1 MMGDILRDI
10 RHALRLLAGSP
21 GFTATAVLTIGLGV
35 GANTAIFS
43 VINGVFFRPPA
54 VEEPSR
60 LAWLTT
66 RPPLS
71 SRTYNL
77 SYPDY
82 LDYAGG
88 GQSFAALLAYDTTFV
103 AISGDGRP
111 ERIKGH
117 ITSGNYFSVLGVRA
131 GSGRVFTAE
140 DDAAG
145 SPVVVISH
153 ALWKRSFGS
162 DPSVVHRTM
171 IVNGQPFAIV
181 GIAPVGFTGIE
192 IGSPADIWI
201 PFAAHARAV
210 PTWGRRLEG
219 RDASWLRVMGRLR
232 PGIGLDQAQAEMQV
246 VARRI
251 EQAFPGDH
259 TGMSVIVSR
268 LTGGLHPSNTGEATS
283 FVVLLMAV
291 TGLVLLIACA
301 NVANLLLA
309 RAVGRRR
316 EIGIRLALGATRWR
330 LVRQLLTES
339 VVLCSMA
346 GVVGVL
352 MAAWVLDL
360 LLRFLEAPS
369 DMARAVSVDFT
380 VLAFTLALAIGTGVV
395 SGLAPSLSCV
405 RPDLA
410 SSIRNET
417 VVLRRGRSRSRLQR
431 VLVTA
436 QVALSMIL
444 LVSAGLFLRSLQ
456 KAAIID
462 PGFEPRDR
470 LAMSFDLTL
479 QGYSSERSRAFCRDL
494 LERVE
499 ALPGVRSATLANV
512 VPLSGMMIGLEVT
525 LEGSS
530 MPADTVQSTV
540 FTSAIWPN
548 YFRTMEI
555 SLPRGRDFTA
565 QDDESSPPVVIVN
578 ETAARR
584 FWQGREPLGQRLS
597 LDGPGGPFL
606 EVVAVAKDGKYD
618 DLTEDPRPFL
628 YLPRM
633 QQPDLGSEITLIA
646 RTAGDQPGL
655 LAAIQSVLRTM
666 DANLP
671 LYGITTLEG
680 YVEQRN
686 DKTRGIAQFLSAFG
700 SLGLLLAA
708 LGLYGV
714 MAYSVAQRT
723 REIGIRMALGARERD
738 VMWMFVGE
746 GLRLT
751 AWGIAFGL
759 AFAAGLT
766 RLLSSMLFGVTAT
779 DLATFAAVSILLM
792 AVAIVS
798 SYLPA
803 LRASRAD
810 PMAALRHE

>member
-1 MMGDILRDI
+1 MSCLAQDI
-10 RHALRLLAGSP
+10 RYALRLMAKSP

-66 RPPLS
+66 RPRLS
-71 SRTYNL
+71 EQTMNL
-77 SYPDY
+77 SWPDY
-82 LDYAGG
+82 LDFAGSG
-88 GQSFAALLAYDTTFV
+88 RSFSGLLAYDTAFV
-103 AISGDGRP
+103 ALSGDGGP
-111 ERIKGH
+111 ERIRGH
-117 ITSGNYFSVLGVRA
+117 ITSGNYFSLLGVKAGYGRA
-131 GSGRVFTAE
+131 FTSE
-140 DDAAG
+140 DDRAA

-162 DPSVVHRTM
+162 DPTVVHRTV

-181 GIAPVGFTGIE
+181 GIAPVGFTGTE

-201 PFAAHARAV
+201 PFAAQARAV
-210 PTWGRRLEG
+210 PTWGRLLEG
-219 RDASWLRVMGRLR
+219 RDASWLRVMGRLK
-232 PGIGLDQAQAEMQV
+232 PGVDLDQARAEMQV
-246 VARRI
+246 VALRI
-251 EQAFPGDH
+251 EQAFPGYH
-259 TGMSVIVSR
+259 TGMRVMVSR
-268 LTGGLHPSNTGEATS
+268 LVGAIHPANADEATS
-283 FVVLLMAV
+283 LVMLLMAV

-309 RAVGRRR
+309 RAASRRR

-330 LVRQLLTES
+330 LMRQLLTES

-346 GVVGVL
+346 GVVGL
-352 MAAWVLDL
+352 LLAAWVSDL
-360 LLRFLEAPS
+360 LLRFLEAPE
-369 DMARAVSVDFT
+369 DMARAATIDLRVLTFT
-380 VLAFTLALAIGTGVV
+380 LTLALLTGLV

-405 RPDLA
+405 GPDLA
-410 SSIRNET
+410 SSIKAESL
-417 VVLRRGRSRSRLQR
+417 VVRRGRSRSRLQS

-436 QVALSMIL
+436 QVTLSMIL
-444 LVSAGLFLRSLQ
+444 LVFAGLVLRSLQ
-456 KAAIID
+456 KAAIVD

-470 LAMSFDLTL
+470 LALSFDLTL
-479 QGYSSERSRAFCRDL
+479 QGYSSESSRAFCRDL

-499 ALPGVRSATLANV
+499 ALPGVRSATLANL

-525 LEGSS
+525 FEGASE
-530 MPADTVQSTV
+530 PADPARSTV
-540 FTSAIWPN
+540 FTSAIWPG
-548 YFRTMEI
+548 YFRTMAI
-555 SLPRGRDFTA
+555 PLLRGRDFTA
-565 QDDESSPPVVIVN
+565 QDDGTAPPVVIIN

-584 FWQGREPLGQRLS
+584 FWPGREPLEQRLS

-618 DLTEDPRPFL
+618 DLTEDSRPFL

-633 QQPDLGSEITLIA
+633 QRPDLGSEITLIA

-655 LAAIQSVLRTM
+655 LASIQSVLRTL

-723 REIGIRMALGARERD
+723 REIGIRMALGASARD
-738 VMWMFVGE
+738 VLRMFVGE

-751 AWGIAFGL
+751 AWGIAAGL
-759 AFAAGLT
+759 ALAAVLT

-792 AVAIVS
+792 TVAIVS

-803 LRASRAD
+803 RSAARAD
-810 PMAALRHE
+810 PMSVLRHE